1 MNYARIDSGRVAE
14 IITLP
19 DAVTPSDC
27 FAGVIASSLVPCDG
41 AVAVGMTWN
50 GAAFAAMESPEPT
63 RAERREAL
71 AARIT
76 ALEAQTVRPLG
87 DLLLYRTD
95 GKVAEAEVEEARI
108 ITLRRQISALRAE
121 LLAL

>member
-19 DAVTPSDC
+19 DGQAPSDC
-27 FAGVIASSLVPCDG
+27 FAEAIALSLVPCDG
-41 AVAVGMTWN
+41 AVAVGMTWD
-50 GAAFAAMESPEPT
+50 GTVFATPETPEPT

-87 DLLLYRTD
+87 DLLLYRAD
-95 GKVAEAEVEEARI
+95 GKEAEAGVEEARI
-108 ITLRRQISALRAE
+108 ITLRRQIAALRAE
-121 LLAL
+121 LLSL